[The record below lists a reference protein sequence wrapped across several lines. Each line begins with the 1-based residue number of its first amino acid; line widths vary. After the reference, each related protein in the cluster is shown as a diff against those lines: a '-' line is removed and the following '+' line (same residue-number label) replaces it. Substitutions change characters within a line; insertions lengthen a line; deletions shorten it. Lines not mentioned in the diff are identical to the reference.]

1 MKARIPAQETA
12 LTLQLHRLEDL
23 SRVRI
28 QAFIRAR
35 FAAIHSAWIDDF
47 LPTLISTQTDSR
59 QIHAAAGFQWANE
72 SELFLEAYLDTPIER
87 RLRQLGQH
95 SALRHQI
102 VEFGNLATDRPGAIR
117 QLILVLANYFG
128 RRGMDW
134 AVLTL
139 TPTLINSFTR
149 LGLVL
154 HPLAAARP
162 ERLSSLPGKSRSY
175 WGRYYEQN
183 PQVVA
188 INLTLNQPR
197 LQMLESLGVR
207 RPTSTTP
214 LLPMERIHETSLFH

>member
-1 MKARIPAQETA
+1 MTA
-12 LTLQLHRLEDL
+12 LTPRTRPTQEAALRLQLHAREDY

-28 QAFIRAR
+28 EAFIRAR

-47 LPTLISTQTDSR
+47 LPTLISTQTTSQ
-59 QIHAAAGFQWANE
+59 QIHAAAGFQWA
-72 SELFLEAYLDTPIER
+72 SENPLFLESYLDLPIEG
-87 RLRQLGQH
+87 RLRQLGQG
-95 SALRHQI
+95 SAQRSQI
-102 VEFGNLATDRPGAIR
+102 VEFGNLATGRPGAIR

-139 TPTLINSFTR
+139 TPTLINSFSR

-154 HPLAAARP
+154 VPLAAARP
-162 ERLSSLPGKSRSY
+162 ERLQASTSY
-175 WGRYYEQN
+175 WGSYYDLN

-188 INLTLNQPR
+188 INLPANQPR

-214 LLPMERIHETSLFH
+214 LLPMERINETSLFH